1 MKLLELLVKKRIEW
15 HPEALCY
22 TQDADNMRV
31 YPYKTENPTFKENM
45 RIWAWNNVISGCA
58 LDMSEL
64 ADDWQTA
71 IVTKEQYDN
80 ACKLVDDGYTLWFGG
95 ECPVRPREKVR
106 VVLDDGNPDGNND
119 FDRASDWRWEWD
131 DGLTN
136 IIAYK
141 VVKPVLISTHK
152 HDASLEQFYAH
163 GWTDEQLIEH
173 GYAKVAEPGE
183 MEPFRPGLSCEVVPG
198 KPLGVREPIGF
209 NCRCSSVPV
218 VTEYPAHSFLE
229 KGIQHM
235 KDRAAQRD
243 SADGERSMAACV
255 NAFNAMFGKDL
266 TETQGWQFM
275 VLLKMARSRNKFNPD
290 DYEDGAAYTGLA
302 GEAHSHE

>member
-1 MKLLELLVKKRIEW
+1 MKLLELLVKERIEW

-22 TQDADNMRV
+22 TQDKSG
-31 YPYKTENPTFKENM
+31 YCGPYKITNPKFQDNGLWSSKDMVVGASTTL
-45 RIWAWNNVISGCA
+45 CA
-58 LDMSEL
+58 L

-95 ECPVRPREKVR
+95 ECPVNHDTLVD
-106 VVLDDGNPDGNND
+106 LAFDDNADIDSAQPA
-119 FDRASDWRWEWD
+119 FHYDWKNQSPP
-131 DGLTN
+131 N

-141 VVKPVLISTHK
+141 VVPVK
-152 HDASLEQFYAH
+152 Q
-163 GWTDEQLIEH
+163 
-173 GYAKVAEPGE
+173 
-183 MEPFRPGLSCEVVPG
+183 
-198 KPLGVREPIGF
+198 LGVREPIGF
-209 NCRCSSVPV
+209 NCRCDSVPV

-229 KGIQHM
+229 KGVQHM

>member
-1 MKLLELLVKKRIEW
+1 MKLLELLVKERIEW
-15 HPEALCY
+15 PEGAENAV
-22 TQDADNMRV
+22 QDDDELISF
-31 YPYKTENPTFKENM
+31 YKSTPFRFGLTWDAVDKE
-45 RIWAWNNVISGCA
+45 VSDLH
-58 LDMSEL
+58 LDCCVQC
-64 ADDWQTA
+64 DDWQTA

-95 ECPVRPREKVR
+95 ECPVHPREKVQ
-106 VVLDDGNPDGNND
+106 VVLDERNPDGNND
-119 FDRASDWRWEWD
+119 FDRASDWRWEWE

-141 VVKPVLISTHK
+141 VVPVK
-152 HDASLEQFYAH
+152 Q
-163 GWTDEQLIEH
+163 
-173 GYAKVAEPGE
+173 
-183 MEPFRPGLSCEVVPG
+183 
-198 KPLGVREPIGF
+198 LGVREPIGF
-209 NCRCSSVPV
+209 NCRCDSVPV

-229 KGIQHM
+229 KGVQHM

-243 SADGERSMAACV
+243 SAEGERSMAACV

>member
-1 MKLLELLVKKRIEW
+1 MKLLELLVKERIG
-15 HPEALCY
+15 
-22 TQDADNMRV
+22 
-31 YPYKTENPTFKENM
+31 
-45 RIWAWNNVISGCA
+45 SGWVKPW
-58 LDMSEL
+58 SEIKQNGVGEIFITKNAVTVKL
-64 ADDWQTA
+64 EGHEGLLIADDWQTA

-95 ECPVRPREKVR
+95 ECPVQGDAM
-106 VVLDDGNPDGNND
+106 LDMVWIHNGAVGDLKPVK
-119 FDRASDWRWEWD
+119 ASDFPWTGSAD
-131 DGLTN
+131 L
-136 IIAYK
+136 IAYK
-141 VVKPVLISTHK
+141 VVKPVLSSTHK
-152 HDASLEQFYAH
+152 HEASLDQFYAN
-163 GWTDEQLIEH
+163 GWTYEQLIEH
-173 GYAKVAEPGE
+173 GYAKVAEPGV
-183 MEPFRPGLSCEVVPG
+183 SCEVVPG
-198 KPLGVREPIGF
+198 KPLGVREPMDF
-209 NCRCSSVPV
+209 NCRCGSVPV

-229 KGIQHM
+229 KGVQHM

-243 SADGERSMAACV
+243 STDGERSMAACV

>member
-1 MKLLELLVKKRIEW
+1 MKLLELLVKERIEW
-15 HPEALCY
+15 P
-22 TQDADNMRV
+22 ADTLKVAQGYDYQLEKVDDKGNSFS
-31 YPYKTENPTFKENM
+31 TE
-45 RIWAWNNVISGCA
+45 IY
-58 LDMSEL
+58 LSEL
-64 ADDWQTA
+64 VEKHRLICKTVPECHAEV
-71 IVTKEQYDN
+71 VTKEQYDN

-95 ECPVRPREKVR
+95 ECPVNHDTLVDLAFDDNADIDSARPA
-106 VVLDDGNPDGNND
+106 
-119 FDRASDWRWEWD
+119 FHYDWKNQ
-131 DGLTN
+131 GSPN

-141 VVKPVLISTHK
+141 VAPIK
-152 HDASLEQFYAH
+152 H
-163 GWTDEQLIEH
+163 
-173 GYAKVAEPGE
+173 
-183 MEPFRPGLSCEVVPG
+183 
-198 KPLGVREPIGF
+198 LGVREPIGF
-209 NCRCSSVPV
+209 NCRCDSVPV

-229 KGIQHM
+229 KGVQHM

>member
-1 MKLLELLVKKRIEW
+1 MKLLELLIKERIEW

-22 TQDADNMRV
+22 TQDECRSACAYKITDPILEPDLRRV
-31 YPYKTENPTFKENM
+31 WTHEGM
-45 RIWAWNNVISGCA
+45 VIGHHFR
-58 LDMSEL
+58 LKEL

-95 ECPVRPREKVR
+95 ECPVNHDTLVDLAFDANADIDSARPA
-106 VVLDDGNPDGNND
+106 
-119 FDRASDWRWEWD
+119 FHYDWKNQSSP
-131 DGLTN
+131 N

-141 VVKPVLISTHK
+141 VVPVK
-152 HDASLEQFYAH
+152 Q
-163 GWTDEQLIEH
+163 
-173 GYAKVAEPGE
+173 
-183 MEPFRPGLSCEVVPG
+183 
-198 KPLGVREPIGF
+198 LGVREPIGF
-209 NCRCSSVPV
+209 NCRCDSVPV

-229 KGIQHM
+229 KGVQHM
-235 KDRAAQRD
+235 KDRATQRD
-243 SADGERSMAACV
+243 SDDGERSMAACV

-290 DYEDGAAYTGLA
+290 DYEDGAAYTALA

>member
-1 MKLLELLVKKRIEW
+1 MKLLELLVKKRIAW

-22 TQDADNMRV
+22 TQDGDDMCV
-31 YPYKTENPTFKENM
+31 YPYNAEKPILKGD
-45 RIWAWNNVISGCA
+45 IWQADGVISRFIN
-58 LDMSEL
+58 MSEL

-95 ECPVRPREKVR
+95 ECPVNHDT
-106 VVLDDGNPDGNND
+106 VVDLAFDDNADIDSAQPA
-119 FDRASDWRWEWD
+119 FHYDWKNQSAP
-131 DGLTN
+131 N

-152 HDASLEQFYAH
+152 HDASLEQFYAQ

-173 GYAKVAEPGE
+173 GYAKVAEHGE

-198 KPLGVREPIGF
+198 IPLGVREPIGF
-209 NCRCSSVPV
+209 NCRCSSVPA

-229 KGIQHM
+229 KGVHHM